1 MASREGRRRGGR
13 PAPDDW
19 LTLGQAAKYLG
30 VAQSTMRKWTDSG
43 RVSTFKTPG
52 GHRRYRRSELD
63 QFLDRSGRVGGGTHE
78 GRPRVLIVDDDP
90 RLREYV
96 RVNLE
101 AEGYDV
107 REAGSAS
114 EGLRALEEESPDL
127 ILLDVMMPKV
137 DGWEMLRRVQER
149 HGVGSIPVIMFRG
162 HPIDWAAEALS
173 EIGSF
178 GIVWLV
184 GIAIYAVV
192 ARRPRALY
200 ATALAVLLAEV
211 SSGLLKELFE
221 RDRPFVVE
229 PLPEPIARQPATYSF
244 PSGHATVSFAAAT
257 VVAAR
262 VPRLAVPAY
271 ALAAAIAWSRVV
283 VGVHYP
289 LDVLAGAALGV
300 AIGAL
305 VTALPRLRAALRR
318 SAPPPPPA

>member
-1 MASREGRRRGGR
+1 M
-13 PAPDDW
+13 
-19 LTLGQAAKYLG
+19 
-30 VAQSTMRKWTDSG
+30 
-43 RVSTFKTPG
+43 
-52 GHRRYRRSELD
+52 
-63 QFLDRSGRVGGGTHE
+63 
-78 GRPRVLIVDDDP
+78 
-90 RLREYV
+90 
-96 RVNLE
+96 
-101 AEGYDV
+101 
-107 REAGSAS
+107 
-114 EGLRALEEESPDL
+114 
-127 ILLDVMMPKV
+127 
-137 DGWEMLRRVQER
+137 
-149 HGVGSIPVIMFRG
+149 
-162 HPIDWAAEALS
+162 
-173 EIGSF
+173 
-178 GIVWLV
+178 
-184 GIAIYAVV
+184 V